1 MGGDL
6 VANEKIAGLLYIIL
20 GLLLIICPVFS
31 SEFLSICIGFALA
44 GLGIATI
51 SKGILFRNEISSAY
65 SFLAI
70 AIGFISL
77 LFGILFIF
85 FINALTFLGSLQFY
99 IVGIIMM
106 VYGLM
111 GVFFLDAKHKIYS
124 IIVLILGILVV
135 IFAAFLA
142 SQPLLIA
149 ILIGVALIIEG
160 VFLFVMGKS
169 MKLIE
174 QK

>member
-1 MGGDL
+1 M
-6 VANEKIAGLLYIIL
+6 ANEKIAGLLYIIL

-77 LFGILFIF
+77 LFGIESNLLKGF
-85 FINALTFLGSLQFY
+85 FIRLN
-99 IVGIIMM
+99 
-106 VYGLM
+106 GLN
-111 GVFFLDAKHKIYS
+111 
-124 IIVLILGILVV
+124 LGILN
-135 IFAAFLA
+135 FPPFL
-142 SQPLLIA
+142 SSELSLLNA
-149 ILIGVALIIEG
+149 
-160 VFLFVMGKS
+160 
-169 MKLIE
+169 
-174 QK
+174 